1 MNVDAVL
8 VSVSMGLIPFLS
20 DLTDSEELK
29 KSMLSTWFLSGF
41 NISISRDVLL
51 SFTIFAVLSSFPTV
65 AYR

>member
-29 KSMLSTWFLSGF
+29 KSMLST
-41 NISISRDVLL
+41 
-51 SFTIFAVLSSFPTV
+51 
-65 AYR
+65 